1 MIRLGPGGGLICVS
15 SQVCLQFRNV
25 FLQGSEGSRCR
36 GTFSTSAKFRKL
48 LSVFARGLS
57 AENAD
62 RTFHSVSERR
72 ECFEVFSPDGRGASG
87 DTF

>member
-1 MIRLGPGGGLICVS
+1 
-15 SQVCLQFRNV
+15 
-25 FLQGSEGSRCR
+25 
-36 GTFSTSAKFRKL
+36 

-87 DTF
+87 DTFCGVLKERVDYPLEKLFITADTDNEFR